1 VLLLQEAHAL
11 VDGYPD
17 AGVLATELEALER
30 SIAAKPRSAALGES
44 LTDREL
50 SVLQLLPTSL
60 TQRQIGEELFLSIN
74 TVKTH
79 VKSIFGKLEV
89 ESRQEAVA
97 RARGLGLL

>member
-1 VLLLQEAHAL
+1 
-11 VDGYPD
+11 VDSYPD
-17 AGVLATELEALER
+17 AGVLGTELDELEH
-30 SIAAKPRSAALGES
+30 SFVAAKPRPAPTGKS

-50 SVLQLLPTSL
+50 SVLRLLPTSL
-60 TQRQIGEELFLSIN
+60 TQRKIGDELFLSIN

-89 ESRQEAVA
+89 ESRAEAVE